1 MGKHLEEQEE
11 KRSVGTISR
20 RSFIA
25 TAGLVAAGGA
35 LAGGAMANV
44 TGTKE
49 AAPGTPPPLPWP
61 WVKLDPIE
69 AGKRA
74 FRTYHEKGG

>member
-1 MGKHLEEQEE
+1 MSRHLEEGEG
-11 KRSVGTISR
+11 KRSTGIMSR
-20 RSFIA
+20 RNFIA

-49 AAPGTPPPLPWP
+49 APGTPPPLPWP
-61 WVKLDPIE
+61 WVKLDPLE